1 VFGGVAELDA
11 ADKLAGSLG
20 FEGFVERPDRVRIEV
35 VAHENYFRAVG
46 VTALC
51 VVHRVEID

>member
-1 VFGGVAELDA
+1 MAELDA
-11 ADKLAGSLG
+11 ADNLAGSLG